1 MPIIIVLL
9 FIGIPM
15 LELSVLIDVGTEI
28 GVLGVVALTILTA
41 IIGLSLVRH
50 QGLKVMRDM
59 QEATRSGQPAG
70 AALVHGFFIA
80 VAGILLFLP
89 GFVTDAIGALFLV
102 PPIRSLL
109 GTFIISR
116 MAVKMHHQHT
126 HSYQKH
132 QREDESVIIETEF
145 WQDDAPAPR
154 VTNGQQDEDKDKDN

>member
-28 GVLGVVALTILTA
+28 GVFGVIGLTILTA
-41 IIGLSLVRH
+41 IIGLALVRQ
-50 QGLKVMRDM
+50 QGLKVMQDM
-59 QEATRSGQPAG
+59 QMAAQSGQPAG

-89 GFVTDAIGALFLV
+89 GFITDAIGALFLV

-116 MAVKMHHQHT
+116 MMIKRHRQQHEA
-126 HSYQKH
+126 YQKH
-132 QREDESVIIETEF
+132 QNGDDSVIIETEF
-145 WQDDAPAPR
+145 WQEDISTPR
-154 VTNGQQDEDKDKDN
+154 VTNGQQDKNKDQDT

>member
-15 LELSVLIDVGTEI
+15 FELSVLIDVGTEI
-28 GVLGVVALTILTA
+28 GVFGVVALTILTA
-41 IIGLSLVRH
+41 AIGLSLVRH

-116 MAVKMHHQHT
+116 MAVKMHHQHA
-126 HSYQKH
+126 HSYHERQS
-132 QREDESVIIETEF
+132 EDESVIIETEF

>member
-28 GVLGVVALTILTA
+28 GVFGVVALTILTA
-41 IIGLSLVRH
+41 VIGLALVRQ
-50 QGLKVMRDM
+50 QGLKVMQDM
-59 QEATRSGQPAG
+59 QMTAQSGQPVG

-89 GFVTDAIGALFLV
+89 GFITDAVGALFLV

-116 MAVKMHHQHT
+116 MAVKMHHQQRDG
-126 HSYQKH
+126 YQKH
-132 QREDESVIIETEF
+132 QNGDESVIIETEF
-145 WQDDAPAPR
+145 WQEDTPAPR
-154 VTNGQQDEDKDKDN
+154 VTNGQQDKNKDKDT

>member
-15 LELSVLIDVGTEI
+15 LELSVLINVGTEI

-116 MAVKMHHQHT
+116 MAIKMHHQHG
-126 HSYQKH
+126 HSYHERQS
-132 QREDESVIIETEF
+132 EGESVIIETEF
-145 WQDDAPAPR
+145 WQDDTPAPR

>member
-28 GVLGVVALTILTA
+28 GVFGVVALTILTA
-41 IIGLSLVRH
+41 AIGLALVRH
-50 QGLKVMRDM
+50 QGLKVMQDM
-59 QEATRSGQPAG
+59 QMTAKSGQPVG
-70 AALVHGFFIA
+70 ATLVHGFFIA

-89 GFVTDAIGALFLV
+89 GFITDAIGALFLV

-116 MAVKMHHQHT
+116 MMVKMHHQQGGT
-126 HSYQKH
+126 YQKP
-132 QREDESVIIETEF
+132 QNEDESVIIETEF
-145 WQDDAPAPR
+145 WQEDIPAPR
-154 VTNGQQDEDKDKDN
+154 VTNAQQDKNKDQDT

>member
-28 GVLGVVALTILTA
+28 GVFGVVGLTILTA
-41 IIGLSLVRH
+41 IVGLSLVRH
-50 QGLKVMRDM
+50 QGLKVMQDM

-89 GFVTDAIGALFLV
+89 GFITDAIGALFLI
-102 PPIRSLL
+102 PPIRMLL

-116 MAVKMHHQHT
+116 LAVTMQHQHGPN
-126 HSYQKH
+126 H
-132 QREDESVIIETEF
+132 QNGQDDDESITIETEF
-145 WQDDAPAPR
+145 WQEDTPAPR
-154 VTNGQQDEDKDKDN
+154 VTNAQQDKDKDQDN

>member
-9 FIGIPM
+9 FIGIPL

-28 GVLGVVALTILTA
+28 GVFGVVGLTILTA
-41 IIGLSLVRH
+41 VIGLALVRH
-50 QGLKVMRDM
+50 QGLKVMQDM
-59 QEATRSGQPAG
+59 QMTAKSGQPVG

-89 GFVTDAIGALFLV
+89 GFITDAIGALFLV

-116 MAVKMHHQHT
+116 MMVKMHHQQHG
-126 HSYQKH
+126 SNQKH
-132 QREDESVIIETEF
+132 QNADESVIIETEF
-145 WQDDAPAPR
+145 WQEDISSPR
-154 VTNGQQDEDKDKDN
+154 VTNAQQDKNKDQDT